1 MSRSR
6 VLTGQL
12 NQRDRAQL
20 RGRLDGRKQE
30 SAQSP
35 VDELRAW
42 LTAELSVDDV
52 SEAETLDLTEFL
64 RNTGQID
71 LPPDERLRQLAVFLE
86 PDLCSPQPRGWLALD
101 RIYQQAI
108 RIAPKSVWAHHS
120 RALSAKYCAEG
131 LSPNDDGATF
141 RRILDSA
148 WDAANTAYDLDSTDA
163 DVSYLMGSL
172 YYIDPVRSVD
182 EALEFFEESIEKD
195 ADHQW
200 ALLYRAHCLQDLER
214 WTDATSAYDNVNPA
228 YFVGPWAWRYELL
241 LEQRAYCLFRS
252 GDKTGATAQF
262 QRVVDRWIA
271 NPSLAFGVMGIY
283 TSEVARGELCDQ
295 LWAKFDELTQH
306 EDWCWLRSA
315 EQNLTHAEPTDEREP
330 E

>member
-228 YFVGPWAWRYELL
+228 YFVGAMGMALRIAPRTEGVLSLSIGRQDRSDCSVPACSGSMDSEPESGVRRDGHLH
-241 LEQRAYCLFRS
+241 FRS
-252 GDKTGATAQF
+252 RK
-262 QRVVDRWIA
+262 RRIV
-271 NPSLAFGVMGIY
+271 
-283 TSEVARGELCDQ
+283 
-295 LWAKFDELTQH
+295 
-306 EDWCWLRSA
+306 
-315 EQNLTHAEPTDEREP
+315 
-330 E
+330 

>member
-1 MSRSR
+1 MRRSP

-20 RGRLDGRKQE
+20 RGRLDGRKRE
-30 SAQSP
+30 SAQAP

-52 SEAETLDLTEFL
+52 SDAETLVLTDFL
-64 RNTGQID
+64 RSTGHID

-86 PDLCSPQPRGWLALD
+86 PDLSSPQPRGWLALD

-108 RIAPKSVWAHHS
+108 RIAPESVWVHHS
-120 RALSAKYCAEG
+120 RALSAKYCVEG
-131 LSPNDDGATF
+131 LSPNDDGATI

-148 WDAANTAYDLDSTDA
+148 WDAANTAYHLDSTEA
-163 DVSYLMGSL
+163 DVAYLMGSL
-172 YYIDPVRSVD
+172 CYIDPVRPVD
-182 EALEFFEESIEKD
+182 EALGFFEESIGKD

-214 WTDATSAYDNVNPA
+214 WIDATSAYDSVNPA

-241 LEQRAYCLFRS
+241 LEQRAFCLFRS

-262 QRVVDRWIA
+262 QRVLDRWTA
-271 NPSLAFGVMGIY
+271 SPSLAFGLMGIY
-283 TSEVARGELCDQ
+283 TAEVARGELCDQ
-295 LWAKFDELTQH
+295 LWARFDELTQH
-306 EDWCWLRSA
+306 EDWRWLRSA
-315 EQNLTHAEPTDEREP
+315 EQNLTHAEPTDGREP